1 VKLLDVNVLVYATDV
16 ETAHHEQA
24 SAWLTDLLSTSET
37 VGIPTAVA
45 IGFVRI
51 TTNPR
56 VMRSPLDGVAAVAI
70 VEDLLARP
78 TVTSP
83 APTRRHYTV
92 LSELLA
98 RTGTLGNV
106 VSDAHLA
113 ALAIEHGAALCSYDR
128 DFQRFPGLDWLVP
141 GER

>member
-1 VKLLDVNVLVYATDV
+1 MKLLDVNVLVYATD
-16 ETAHHEQA
+16 TATGHHEAA
-24 SAWLTDLLSTSET
+24 SAWLADVLATSET

-56 VMRSPLDGVAAVAI
+56 VMRSPLDGVAAVGI

-78 TVTSP
+78 TVTTP
-83 APTRRHYTV
+83 APTRRHYRV
-92 LSELLA
+92 LSDLLA
-98 RTGTLGNV
+98 RTGSRGNV

-113 ALAIEHGAALCSYDR
+113 ALAIEHGAELCSYDR
-128 DFQRFPGLDWLVP
+128 DFQRFPGLEWSVP
-141 GER
+141 GES